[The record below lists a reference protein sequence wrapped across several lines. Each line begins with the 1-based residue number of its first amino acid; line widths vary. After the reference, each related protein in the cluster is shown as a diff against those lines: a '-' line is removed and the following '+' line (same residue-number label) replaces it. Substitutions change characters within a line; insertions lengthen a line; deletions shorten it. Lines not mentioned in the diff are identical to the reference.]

1 MANIIKCRGFVL
13 KTSPFKESS
22 LIASVF
28 TNKMGKVKLLA
39 KGVRRPKSK
48 MCGAMEP
55 FSFDEIIFY
64 KREFKEIYTLSDA
77 VVIDSFPEIR
87 SDPYKVSGAMVLCE
101 FFDKTLPM
109 EETDTTAFS
118 ELFRFLKNL
127 QKADPHGVRA
137 LVVGHLVRAFS
148 GSGVMPHLDDC
159 VRCHKPIG
167 SGNGKVDFSVSAGG
181 VVCSKHHDDTVILLS
196 RQTVKTLRNTY
207 RKSEVEIDDEALGE
221 IESFIVDY
229 MYLHLNNLHL
239 HSLKHFK

>member
-13 KTSPFKESS
+13 NTMPFKESS
-22 LIASVF
+22 LIASVL
-28 TNKMGKVKLLA
+28 TNTAGKVRLLA

-64 KREFKEIYTLSDA
+64 KREFKDIYTLSDA
-77 VVIDSFPEIR
+77 VVVDSFPEIR

-109 EETDTTAFS
+109 EEANTKVFS
-118 ELFRFLKNL
+118 EFLHFLNSMR
-127 QKADPHGVRA
+127 KAGSQAVRA
-137 LVVGHLVRAFS
+137 LVIGYLIRAFS

-159 VRCHKPIG
+159 VRCHQPTGG
-167 SGNGKVDFSVSAGG
+167 SNGKINFSVSAGG
-181 VVCSKHHDDTVILLS
+181 VVCKKHHDDTVVLLS
-196 RQTVKTLRNTY
+196 HRTVDALKNIFQRTKL
-207 RKSEVEIDDEALGE
+207 EIDDVALRE
-221 IESFIVDY
+221 IENFVTDY
-229 MYLHLNNLHL
+229 MYIHLNNLHL